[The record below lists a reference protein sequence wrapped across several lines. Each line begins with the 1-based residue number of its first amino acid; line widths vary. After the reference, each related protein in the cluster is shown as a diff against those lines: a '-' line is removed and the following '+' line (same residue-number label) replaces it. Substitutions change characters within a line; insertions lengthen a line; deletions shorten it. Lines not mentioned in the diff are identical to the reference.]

1 MNFRLIL
8 KTRVAVWPFS
18 SATYWEDF
26 FESCNVKHISI
37 QTFISKNF
45 SANFFL
51 WLLFAL
57 FHRLP
62 IRGIL
67 SDSNFFRRRNL
78 SVVKIFSKLSN
89 HTPYFSVL
97 FLLIVGAF
105 IIRIQTSQSVNFLLI
120 LKKKRGYQNSFLNA
134 YQMSVFFECRFL
146 WNWFFCVIRS
156 TFMESC
162 CGWLSFGPSRWLV
175 YRSWFFG
182 NPTSADFLYV
192 LWQQNS
198 PIVRY
203 FTKGTSV
210 TRSLVATKTGWLKCQ
225 WCGEN
230 PLPDDSPLPGSRGR
244 VWETIS
250 Y

>member
-78 SVVKIFSKLSN
+78 SVVKIFSRLSN

-105 IIRIQTSQSVNFLLI
+105 IIRIQTSQSVKFLLI
-120 LKKKRGYQNSFLNA
+120 LKKEVVKTPFSMPTKWVAFL
-134 YQMSVFFECRFL
+134 SVGFSE
-146 WNWFFCVIRS
+146 
-156 TFMESC
+156 T
-162 CGWLSFGPSRWLV
+162 
-175 YRSWFFG
+175 
-182 NPTSADFLYV
+182 DFLCD
-192 LWQQNS
+192 
-198 PIVRY
+198 
-203 FTKGTSV
+203 
-210 TRSLVATKTGWLKCQ
+210 SLDFYGKLLQKVIFW
-225 WCGEN
+225 
-230 PLPDDSPLPGSRGR
+230 PLSMAR
-244 VWETIS
+244 I
-250 Y
+250 

>member
-134 YQMSVFFECRFL
+134 YQMSGFFECRFL
-146 WNWFFCVIRS
+146 WNWFFV
-156 TFMESC
+156 
-162 CGWLSFGPSRWLV
+162 
-175 YRSWFFG
+175 WFAQLLWKVVADG
-182 NPTSADFLYV
+182 YLLALLDGSYIEADFLETQLPQIFYTFFDNRIA
-192 LWQQNS
+192 QS
-198 PIVRY
+198 S
-203 FTKGTSV
+203 GTSQKV
-210 TRSLVATKTGWLKCQ
+210 LL
-225 WCGEN
+225 
-230 PLPDDSPLPGSRGR
+230 
-244 VWETIS
+244 
-250 Y
+250 

>member
-120 LKKKRGYQNSFLNA
+120 LKKKEVIKTPFSMPTKWVAFL
-134 YQMSVFFECRFL
+134 SVGFSETDFFVWFAQLL
-146 WNWFFCVIRS
+146 WKVVADSYLLALLDGSYI
-156 TFMESC
+156 E
-162 CGWLSFGPSRWLV
+162 
-175 YRSWFFG
+175 
-182 NPTSADFLYV
+182 ADFLETQLPQIFYTFFDNRIA
-192 LWQQNS
+192 QS
-198 PIVRY
+198 S
-203 FTKGTSV
+203 GTSQKV
-210 TRSLVATKTGWLKCQ
+210 LL
-225 WCGEN
+225 
-230 PLPDDSPLPGSRGR
+230 
-244 VWETIS
+244 
-250 Y
+250 

>member
-45 SANFFL
+45 SAYFFL

-120 LKKKRGYQNSFLNA
+120 LKKKKRLSKLLSQCLPNEWLFWVSVSLKLIFLCDSLNF
-134 YQMSVFFECRFL
+134 YGKLLRM
-146 WNWFFCVIRS
+146 VIFWPFSMAR
-156 TFMESC
+156 
-162 CGWLSFGPSRWLV
+162 
-175 YRSWFFG
+175 
-182 NPTSADFLYV
+182 
-192 LWQQNS
+192 
-198 PIVRY
+198 I
-203 FTKGTSV
+203 
-210 TRSLVATKTGWLKCQ
+210 
-225 WCGEN
+225 
-230 PLPDDSPLPGSRGR
+230 
-244 VWETIS
+244 
-250 Y
+250 